1 MLGLH
6 ILYLSVW
13 MKGTISGSVALP
25 IALGTPE
32 DLPLGKILLATVAQR
47 IVTISLILDLK

>member
-6 ILYLSVW
+6 ILYLSAW

-32 DLPLGKILLATVAQR
+32 DLPLGKIPLATVTQI